1 MPLRVVAVV
10 VTHNRRDL
18 LAEALT
24 AVEAQTRPPDHVVVV
39 DNASTDG
46 TADLMGTRSRAAAM
60 PVELIRLRRNS
71 GGAGGFAVG
80 LCRALELAADAIW
93 LLDDDAV
100 ATPGALEALVAA
112 HDDAVV
118 VASRVL
124 WTDGADH
131 PMNTPRSRPS
141 PHPGRARIRS
151 ASFVSVLVDAAAV
164 RERGLPVADYF
175 LWNDDFEFTA
185 RLLRGRSGLLCR
197 DSVVVHK
204 TRSREFDPTARFFYE
219 VRNKIWLFTRSPCL
233 APGERLLYA
242 GSTLRRWIVAF
253 ARSRRRAELCGEL
266 ARGLWAGI
274 RTRPRPTEE
283 ILRDLRP
290 PGVSP
295 CRRPVSARPRR
306 RPWGWRRSGA
316 VRRLGR

>member
-18 LAEALT
+18 LAEAL
-24 AVEAQTRPPDHVVVV
+24 AAIAAQTRRPDGVIVV

-46 TADLMGTRSRAAAM
+46 TAALVRTRFGADAGPLGL
-60 PVELIRLRRNS
+60 PVELVELRRNS

-80 LCRALELAADAIW
+80 ISRALDSGAGAIW

-100 ATPGALEALVAA
+100 ATPGALEALLAVRD
-112 HDDAVV
+112 HAVV
-118 VASRVL
+118 AASRVL
-124 WTDGADH
+124 WTDGTDH
-131 PMNTPRSRPS
+131 PMNTPRTRPS
-141 PHPGRARIRS
+141 ALPNCARIRS

-164 RERGLPVADYF
+164 RERGLPMAGYF

-219 VRNKIWLFTRSPCL
+219 VRNKLWLFTRSRCL

-242 GSTLRRWIVAF
+242 GSTVRRWIVSSAG
-253 ARSRRRAELCGEL
+253 SPRRAELCGEL

-274 RTRPRPTEE
+274 RTRPRRTEE
-283 ILRDLRP
+283 IVRELLEQAG
-290 PGVSP
+290 PG
-295 CRRPVSARPRR
+295 
-306 RPWGWRRSGA
+306 
-316 VRRLGR
+316 